1 MKSVM
6 KKKERERK
14 TIKRYNSNNSSNK
27 SNLKQLLDI
36 MKTNMKFLGFLL
48 LNQKKNYYICKFII
62 KGSIEKEEEKN
73 RSKRYNSNNIINN
86 SNLKQKLNHYRK
98 QT

>member
-1 MKSVM
+1 M

-48 LNQKKNYYICKFII
+48 LNQKKII
-62 KGSIEKEEEKN
+62 ISV
-73 RSKRYNSNNIINN
+73 S
-86 SNLKQKLNHYRK
+86 LL
-98 QT
+98 